1 MWITSRKYT
10 QKVIDKH
17 KQYRATLIP
26 LLNKTKSVHKRNGRE
41 EKKGM
46 RSFTISRVFDR
57 HTRAVAAAVGLLL
70 ATLAPAV
77 APVFVSA
84 AQLTDRSLELDSSS
98 AGATGVRY
106 HFKFTAAATAGA
118 AVVQFCSNTPLIGEY
133 CDTPTGFTAAGA
145 TNVSGITAISSAT
158 ASTVKITKS
167 ITAAEMEFVLGGITN
182 PSSTGT
188 IYARILTYADASAAD
203 TYAVTDSS
211 STLGSPI
218 DQGSV
223 AIAITSTVAVS
234 GDVLEALTFCVS
246 GSDLTGTDCATGY
259 SAPIL
264 TLGKNVG
271 NGVIAL
277 DPSELSERD
286 VFTKISTNAI
296 GGAVVSL
303 KSTAGVDDQED
314 PCAGLALYGTGNCN
328 IAAAGTSG
336 TFAAGTAKFGVKL
349 TLPVDNSTNG
359 TIAVETN
366 YDTSDYR
373 LDGAAAIGTYG
384 DTIYNTSGGSAN
396 NLNTKLTFAA
406 SSTAATPAGR
416 YSANIS
422 LIATGTF

>member
-1 MWITSRKYT
+1 MDVR
-10 QKVIDKH
+10 
-17 KQYRATLIP
+17 R
-26 LLNKTKSVHKRNGRE
+26 
-41 EKKGM
+41 KKGM

-84 AQLTDRSLELDSSS
+84 AQLSARSVALSSS
-98 AGATGVRY
+98 TKSAAAVSY
-106 HFKFTAAATAGA
+106 KFNFTAAAVADEV
-118 AVVQFCSNTPLIGEY
+118 VVQFCTNTPLIGEF
-133 CDTPTGFTAAGA
+133 CDAPAGINLASAVEGTGVTDVLSQTGNTLKLDAAVA
-145 TNVSGITAISSAT
+145 
-158 ASTVKITKS
+158 ASTNELTVT
-167 ITAAEMEFVLGGITN
+167 GITN
-182 PSSTGT
+182 PSAAGT
-188 IYARILTYADASAAD
+188 VYARILTYAEGNAAAYNVGPD
-203 TYAVTDSS
+203 TNN
-211 STLGSPI
+211 TLGTPI

-223 AIAITSTVAVS
+223 AFAITDAVEVS

-246 GSDLTGTDCATGY
+246 GTELTGANCSTGY
-259 SAPIL
+259 SAPVL
-264 TLGKNVG
+264 TLGKDL

-277 DPSELSERD
+277 DPSELSTAD
-286 VFTKISTNAI
+286 VYTKISTNAV

-303 KSTAGVDDQED
+303 KSTAGVNQPGNV
-314 PCAGLALYGTGNCN
+314 PCAGLALYGTGACN
-328 IAAAGTSG
+328 IAAAGITG
-336 TFAAGTAKFGVKL
+336 TFADNTAKFGVKL
-349 TLPVDNSTNG
+349 TLPVDNATNG

-373 LDGAAAIGTYG
+373 LDGASAISTYG
-384 DTIYNTSGGSAN
+384 DTIYNTSSGSAN